1 MIKKYYKYILL
12 FLFFLFILIVF
23 SNNGND
29 TIWNYGM
36 AHAIRMGE
44 VPYKDFNIISTPL
57 YPFILSIGL
66 FIKDTYFMFLIEQ
79 AFLLTIFIY
88 FIEKIVN
95 RNYILVLISLCFPI
109 FNLLFPNYNFLVLLL
124 LTIIIYLE
132 KQNKSDSIIGITL
145 GLLFLSKH
153 TIGGFIIIASMIST
167 LNVKRGLKRLL
178 FSLIPISIF
187 IIYLLCTKSL
197 YAFFDL
203 SILGLFDF
211 GNHNSSISV
220 FSIIA
225 SICILIYV
233 IMSIKKDCKNK
244 YIYYLFGSMIFIIP
258 ICDLFHVFYLICFF
272 LIIYFIDKEEIPKN
286 SIKKIGLIFIPLILI
301 LNFISNYEYISNI
314 SINNN
319 SEKFKAYL
327 LTNNIKPYTQKIKK
341 KYQSYKSVYMISM
354 SSMFFDIECGNK
366 ITYFDVPLHGN
377 FGYNGI
383 EKMKNKISKSHD
395 SYFFIQD
402 NNNVQF
408 ANELNDYIRS
418 NYKFIEKIED
428 FEIYYIK

>member
-57 YPFILSIGL
+57 YAFVMSLGL
-66 FIKDTYFMFLIEQ
+66 FIKDTYFIFILEQ
-79 AFLLTIFIY
+79 AFLLTIFI
-88 FIEKIVN
+88 FFVEKLVN

-319 SEKFKAYL
+319 SEKFKSNL
-327 LTNNIKPYTQKIKK
+327 LTNNIKIYIQIIKK
-341 KYQSYKSVYMISM
+341 KYQSYNNAYMISM

-402 NNNVQF
+402 SNNVQF

>member
-1 MIKKYYKYILL
+1 MIKNYYKYILF
-12 FLFFLFILIVF
+12 FLFFLFILIIF

-66 FIKDTYFMFLIEQ
+66 FIKDTYFMFLLEQ
-79 AFLLTIFIY
+79 ALLCTIFIF

-124 LTIIIYLE
+124 LTVIIYLE
-132 KQNKSDSIIGITL
+132 KKNKSDSLIGITL
-145 GLLFLSKH
+145 GLLLLSKH
-153 TIGGFIIIASMIST
+153 TMGVFIIIASMIST
-167 LNVKRGLKRLL
+167 LNVKRGLKRLV

-187 IIYLLCTKSL
+187 IIYLLCTKSF
-197 YAFFDL
+197 YTFFDL
-203 SILGLFDF
+203 GILGLLDF

-220 FSIIA
+220 FSLIA
-225 SICILIYV
+225 SICILIYAIV
-233 IMSIKKDCKNK
+233 SIKKDYKNK
-244 YIYYLFGSMIFIIP
+244 YIYYLFGSMTFIVP

-272 LIIYFIDKEEIPKN
+272 LIIYFIDKDEIPKN
-286 SIKKIGLIFIPLILI
+286 TIKKIGLFIPLILI

-319 SEKFKAYL
+319 LEKFKAYL
-327 LTNNIKPYTQKIKK
+327 LTNDIKLYTQKIKE
-341 KYQSYKSVYMISM
+341 KYQSYNSVYMISM
-354 SSMFFDIECGNK
+354 SSMFFNIECENK
-366 ITYFDVPLHGN
+366 ITYFDIPLHGN

-383 EKMKNKISKSHD
+383 NKMKNKISK
-395 SYFFIQD
+395 
-402 NNNVQF
+402 
-408 ANELNDYIRS
+408 LNDYIR
-418 NYKFIEKIED
+418 NKYKFIEKIED
-428 FEIYYIK
+428 FEIYKIEKKDHD